1 MPYYSFFILHFSFLI
16 IYSIFADVNKKDNEM
31 RRFIIVAVMAL
42 GVLAARAMGYNEAR
56 QEALFLTDKMAY
68 ELGLNQAQY
77 DAVYEINF
85 DYFMSVNSSKDIKG
99 TYLSR
104 RNYDINFVLTPMQ
117 YSKFYKAD
125 YFYTPAKWSN
135 GVVLKVYT
143 RYTNRSKMY
152 YPVPRSYRY
161 YRGEHGKKYNNIS
174 WYKGKDFKSSHAI
187 RSNGPDRT
195 YGSGTGH
202 GIRSGH
208 NSNTNRH
215 GHSIGTGAKPGKHNS
230 GIGHGVTTG
239 KKKPNKHNSG
249 IGHGAT
255 TGKKKPTKENNT
267 GIGSGVSIGSGAGI
281 GSGASTNSTGIG
293 HGVGTRSH

>member
-1 MPYYSFFILHFSFLI
+1 
-16 IYSIFADVNKKDNEM
+16 M
-31 RRFIIVAVMAL
+31 RRLLLSAVVALVA
-42 GVLAARAMGYNEAR
+42 LAAQAMTYDEAR
-56 QEALFLTDKMAY
+56 KGALFLADKMAY
-68 ELGLNQAQY
+68 ELGLNEAQY
-77 DAVYEINF
+77 EAVYEINF
-85 DYFMSVNSSKDIKG
+85 DYLMSVKSSKDLKG
-99 TYLSR
+99 TYLNR

-215 GHSIGTGAKPGKHNS
+215 GHS
-230 GIGHGVTTG
+230 VTTG
-239 KKKPNKHNSG
+239 KKKPGKNNTG

-255 TGKKKPTKENNT
+255 TGKKKPNKNNT
-267 GIGSGVSIGSGAGI
+267 GIGSGVSI

>member
-1 MPYYSFFILHFSFLI
+1 
-16 IYSIFADVNKKDNEM
+16 M
-31 RRFIIVAVMAL
+31 RRFIIIAVMAL
-42 GVLAARAMGYNEAR
+42 GVLAARAMSYSEAR

-99 TYLSR
+99 TYLNR

-152 YPVPRSYRY
+152 YPVPRSYRH

-187 RSNGPDRT
+187 RSNGHDIT
-195 YGSGTGH
+195 YGSGTRTGH

-215 GHSIGTGAKPGKHNS
+215 GHSIGTGAKPGKHNT
-230 GIGHGVTTG
+230 GIGHGV
-239 KKKPNKHNSG
+239 
-249 IGHGAT
+249 T

-267 GIGSGVSIGSGAGI
+267 GIGHGATTGKKKPTKDNNTGIGSGVSVGSGAGI
-281 GSGASTNSTGIG
+281 GSGASVGT
-293 HGVGTRSH
+293 GTRSHSNSGWFKGERK

>member
-1 MPYYSFFILHFSFLI
+1 
-16 IYSIFADVNKKDNEM
+16 
-31 RRFIIVAVMAL
+31 MAL
-42 GVLAARAMGYNEAR
+42 GVLAARAMSYSEAR

-99 TYLSR
+99 TYLNR

-152 YPVPRSYRY
+152 YPVPRSYRH

-187 RSNGPDRT
+187 RSNGHDIT
-195 YGSGTGH
+195 YGSGTRTGH

-215 GHSIGTGAKPGKHNS
+215 GHSIGTGAKPGKHNT

-239 KKKPNKHNSG
+239 KKKPNKNNTG

-267 GIGSGVSIGSGAGI
+267 GIGSGVSVGSGAGI
-281 GSGASTNSTGIG
+281 GSGASVGT
-293 HGVGTRSH
+293 GTRSHSNSGWFKGERK